1 MSWVKL
7 LLALQKGLKL
17 REVMDGLTWIFKRFA
32 GVYIRLDRFH
42 VYLKAMFASSL
53 LYQDVLK
60 FFTKFSKKRQ

>member
-1 MSWVKL
+1 MT
-7 LLALQKGLKL
+7 
-17 REVMDGLTWIFKRFA
+17 DGLTWIFKRFA

-60 FFTKFSKKRQ
+60 FFTKFSKKGQ